1 MKDRLAE
8 VVDEVVITG
17 QNTGEKMCSCES
29 DVVDETCSSE
39 SYDACGDGGTIVK
52 KASIVL
58 NKTQGHYLPLCFSFR
73 FCCFKSNRYSCL
85 AFFCSLLT
93 VFRIRF
99 CSSCCNFSAS

>member
-39 SYDACGDGGTIVK
+39 SYDACGNGGAIVK
-52 KASIVL
+52 KALIVL
-58 NKTQGHYLPLCFSFR
+58 NKTQGHYLPLCQTVDKVHDESR
-73 FCCFKSNRYSCL
+73 GLFC
-85 AFFCSLLT
+85 
-93 VFRIRF
+93 IRL
-99 CSSCCNFSAS
+99 

>member
-39 SYDACGDGGTIVK
+39 SYDACGDGSVDVK
-52 KASIVL
+52 KRKIMVRKWRISGL
-58 NKTQGHYLPLCFSFR
+58 FR
-73 FCCFKSNRYSCL
+73 KL
-85 AFFCSLLT
+85 GIEA
-93 VFRIRF
+93 
-99 CSSCCNFSAS
+99 

>member
-39 SYDACGDGGTIVK
+39 SYGACGE
-52 KASIVL
+52 
-58 NKTQGHYLPLCFSFR
+58 LCVAMSG
-73 FCCFKSNRYSCL
+73 
-85 AFFCSLLT
+85 
-93 VFRIRF
+93 
-99 CSSCCNFSAS
+99 

>member
-39 SYDACGDGGTIVK
+39 SYDACGDGSIDVTSRRKIAA
-52 KASIVL
+52 KA
-58 NKTQGHYLPLCFSFR
+58 
-73 FCCFKSNRYSCL
+73 
-85 AFFCSLLT
+85 
-93 VFRIRF
+93 
-99 CSSCCNFSAS
+99 

>member
-39 SYDACGDGGTIVK
+39 SYDACGDGMP
-52 KASIVL
+52 AS
-58 NKTQGHYLPLCFSFR
+58 SE
-73 FCCFKSNRYSCL
+73 KSGNTYQH
-85 AFFCSLLT
+85 
-93 VFRIRF
+93 
-99 CSSCCNFSAS
+99 

>member
-39 SYDACGDGGTIVK
+39 SYGACGDGVCTISDQFVRILDFRHFERHFAFSQSDRETYK
-52 KASIVL
+52 KAVL
-58 NKTQGHYLPLCFSFR
+58 DGVNVSVVLDVVSG
-73 FCCFKSNRYSCL
+73 N
-85 AFFCSLLT
+85 
-93 VFRIRF
+93 I
-99 CSSCCNFSAS
+99 

>member
-39 SYDACGDGGTIVK
+39 SYDARRDGMLIVQT
-52 KASIVL
+52 S
-58 NKTQGHYLPLCFSFR
+58 
-73 FCCFKSNRYSCL
+73 
-85 AFFCSLLT
+85 
-93 VFRIRF
+93 
-99 CSSCCNFSAS
+99 

>member
-39 SYDACGDGGTIVK
+39 SYDACGEYNSDDVLWFGG
-52 KASIVL
+52 
-58 NKTQGHYLPLCFSFR
+58 
-73 FCCFKSNRYSCL
+73 
-85 AFFCSLLT
+85 
-93 VFRIRF
+93 
-99 CSSCCNFSAS
+99 

>member
-39 SYDACGDGGTIVK
+39 SYDACGDRLLSTKGEYVEILNPLFTIF
-52 KASIVL
+52 
-58 NKTQGHYLPLCFSFR
+58 Y
-73 FCCFKSNRYSCL
+73 YS
-85 AFFCSLLT
+85 T
-93 VFRIRF
+93 K
-99 CSSCCNFSAS
+99 

>member
-39 SYDACGDGGTIVK
+39 SYDA
-52 KASIVL
+52 
-58 NKTQGHYLPLCFSFR
+58 H
-73 FCCFKSNRYSCL
+73 
-85 AFFCSLLT
+85 
-93 VFRIRF
+93 
-99 CSSCCNFSAS
+99 

>member
-39 SYDACGDGGTIVK
+39 SYDACGDCGVATK
-52 KASIVL
+52 KGYVEIL
-58 NKTQGHYLPLCFSFR
+58 EFTHFFEHFTFDKTDWSERGKHRKKYVRVVGAVELVAVGAKIEPTS
-73 FCCFKSNRYSCL
+73 
-85 AFFCSLLT
+85 
-93 VFRIRF
+93 
-99 CSSCCNFSAS
+99 

>member
-39 SYDACGDGGTIVK
+39 SYDACGDRLLALEEI
-52 KASIVL
+52 ASLYGFEGYI
-58 NKTQGHYLPLCFSFR
+58 G
-73 FCCFKSNRYSCL
+73 
-85 AFFCSLLT
+85 
-93 VFRIRF
+93 
-99 CSSCCNFSAS
+99 